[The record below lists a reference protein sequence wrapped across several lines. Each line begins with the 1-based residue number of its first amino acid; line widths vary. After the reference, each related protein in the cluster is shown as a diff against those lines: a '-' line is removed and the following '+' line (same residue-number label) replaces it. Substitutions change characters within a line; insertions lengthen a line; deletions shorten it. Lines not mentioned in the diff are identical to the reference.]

1 MSTFLVSGGAGFIG
15 SNITHALCAR
25 GEKVRVLDDFSTGRE
40 QNLHGLEGRIDLRR
54 GSITDPK
61 TVAEAMQGV
70 DYVFH
75 QAALPSVQRSVENP
89 IESDRVNTQ
98 GTLNM
103 LDAARKA
110 GVKRLVFAASSSAY
124 GETPTLPKVET
135 MSPDPL
141 SPYAVT
147 KLAGEAYCKVFHVC
161 YGLETVAL
169 RYFNVFGPRQD
180 PNSHYAA
187 VIPKFIAAAL
197 KGGEP
202 VIFGDG
208 LQSRD
213 FCFIDNVVEANLKA
227 LTAPNAAGKVFNIA
241 CGERTT
247 LLDVVDALGQI
258 VGRKITARHEPP
270 RSGDI
275 KHSLADITRAK
286 EILGY
291 TGAVS
296 FADGLRRTLAWYREQ
311 M

>member
-1 MSTFLVSGGAGFIG
+1 MSLFLVTGGAGFIG
-15 SNITHALCAR
+15 SNITHSLCAR

-40 QNLHGLEGRIDLRR
+40 ENLHGLEGRIDLRR
-54 GSITDPK
+54 GSITDPA
-61 TVAEAMQGV
+61 TVADAMQGV

-75 QAALPSVQRSVENP
+75 EAALPSVQRSVENP

-98 GTLNM
+98 GTLYV

-135 MSPDPL
+135 MAPDPL

-147 KLAGEAYCKVFHVC
+147 KLAGESYCKVFHVN

-180 PNSHYAA
+180 PNSHYSA

-197 KGGEP
+197 KGSEP
-202 VIFGDG
+202 LIFGDG
-208 LQSRD
+208 EQSRD
-213 FCFIDNVVEANLKA
+213 FCYIDNVVEANLKA
-227 LTAPNAAGKVFNIA
+227 LTAPNAPGKVFNIA
-241 CGERTT
+241 CAERTT
-247 LLDVVDALGQI
+247 LLDVVAALGQI
-258 VGRKITARHEPP
+258 VGHPITARHEPP

-275 KHSLADITRAK
+275 KHSLADITRAR

-291 TGAVS
+291 SAQVK